1 MSQFDLAV
9 RIGEESGV
17 KLEVVGGIPVW
28 EALPSYRHQN
38 HIFRIQSS
46 IRPVASA
53 GTGCGCGGVHVSNV
67 YVSFP
72 DGSLKRPDIAIFCT
86 EPEEQTGAI
95 TLLPETVIEIISPGY
110 EAKDLSIG
118 VPFYLR
124 SGIKDI
130 IVLDPE
136 TGEVRHFRPGHSEMR
151 HQTPVLLALACG
163 CEVTV

>member
-17 KLEVVGGIPVW
+17 KLEIVGGIPVW

-38 HIFRIQSS
+38 HVFRIQSS
-46 IRPVASA
+46 IRPAAST
-53 GTGCGCGGVHVSNV
+53 GTGYGCVHVSDV
-67 YVSFP
+67 YVRFP
-72 DGSLKRPDIAIFCT
+72 DGSLKRPDIAVFCS
-86 EPEEQTGAI
+86 EPEEQAEAV
-95 TLLPETVIEIISPGY
+95 TLLPEAVIEIISPGY

-136 TGEVRHFRPGHSEMR
+136 TGEVRHFRPGHSESR
-151 HQTPVLLALACG
+151 YQTPVSLALACG